1 MSKGISIKIDGKWA
15 VVNEDAEISIEMSSP
30 VLNEEG
36 TFSLPFELPYEEN
49 RHLFGNLGEPDGM
62 KHLYDLAG
70 KEFELYFEDIL
81 LYYGIIDIEDGE
93 EISDMISL
101 SLVSGNAMLKDMV
114 EGMKASDVE
123 VMNKIYLGYTV
134 ERINMKNGTSFPLD
148 SEVFM
153 NYVNYNISD
162 AYPIKPYCNVR
173 VCYQPEGSNSYCVL
187 GAKRPWSGVCFYLA
201 YFFDCLW
208 NKLGLYVK
216 NNVFL
221 EHEDLKRIAFFT
233 TKCEC
238 QIENTTREIK
248 DINVIKD
255 FVDILAIGEFSHFS
269 DIKDIYATGKNFPT
283 IDISTIIE
291 SIQSAFGAKIIVDET
306 GKGISIVLLKDIF
319 TDNEVLDLQCEIISE
334 STILYNKKGIIV
346 KYAGAEEDDTSF
358 NYDDWNNVKTFSDY
372 KTVINDIKSNDM
384 TLYVNSI
391 SGKKFR
397 VKVNKDAETE
407 DQWYP
412 SLFEVAQFNQVKI
425 GDADD
430 DNCEE
435 MEIGFSPIIM
445 NDINFKEE
453 LKGIEQQV
461 LAAFI
466 NVDMEK
472 PATIVML
479 LNGAIAKS
487 LVQTVLSF
495 FTKNKIIAYLKREN
509 YNESNRQKSPLK
521 SLDSG
526 FTLGIMRGPGN
537 NAGID
542 IYKYDYDGNGND
554 AWVTVPDN
562 YAFDEDYITNW
573 NQIYD
578 YNGSEPGI
586 PYTDEMFSLKLRAW
600 QDGLPISSQYKNRG
614 LVDKFLTEYAYFLA
628 NHKTIN
634 ITARMELSQLI
645 NLKWE
650 KKYRV
655 GQRIGY
661 INHINY
667 TLSNSGISDVTIELF
682 TI

>member
-30 VLNEEG
+30 ILNEEG

-49 RHLFGNLGEPDGM
+49 RHLFGNIGEPDGM

-134 ERINMKNGTSFPLD
+134 ERINMENGTSFPLD

-162 AYPIKPYCNVR
+162 AYPTKPYCNVR
-173 VCYQPEGSNSYCVL
+173 VCYQPEGSDSYCVL
-187 GAKRPWSGVCFYLA
+187 DAKRPWSGVCFYLA

-255 FVDILAIGEFSHFS
+255 FVDILEIGRFSHFS
-269 DIKDIYATGKNFPT
+269 DIKDLYATGKNFPN

-319 TDNEVLDLQCEIISE
+319 TDNEVLDLQCKIISE

-346 KYAGAEEDDTSF
+346 KYTGAEEDDTSF
-358 NYDDWNNVKTFSDY
+358 NYNDWNNVKTFSDY

-435 MEIGFSPIIM
+435 MEIGFSPVIM
-445 NDINFKEE
+445 NDVNFKEE
-453 LKGIEQQV
+453 LKGVEQQV
-461 LAAFI
+461 LAAFV
-466 NVDMEK
+466 NADMEK
-472 PATIVML
+472 PAIIVML
-479 LNGAIAKS
+479 PDGGIAKS
-487 LVQTVLSF
+487 LVQTILGLFV
-495 FTKNKIIAYLKREN
+495 KNRIIAYRKREN
-509 YNESNRQKSPLK
+509 YNESNQLKSPLK
-521 SLDSG
+521 NLDSG

-537 NAGID
+537 KAGID
-542 IYKYDYDGNGND
+542 IYKSDYDGNGND
-554 AWVTVPDN
+554 AWVTVPGN

-578 YNGSEPGI
+578 YNGSEPGV